1 MFRVTPVSDF
11 PITDH
16 TGDSASLQRC
26 TECDVTWWGDLDSQC
41 WFCGTT
47 GVIAS
52 ETRRVVRDE
61 NAA

>member
-1 MFRVTPVSDF
+1 VSDF